1 MYNTRFR
8 KRLAWLTLAV
18 CGTVYQTTACA
29 NPFSELVIREIS
41 NVVTDSV
48 FFLLDNVFVRLST

>member
-1 MYNTRFR
+1 MHLSRFR
-8 KRLAWLTLAV
+8 RRLTLFALIAM
-18 CGTVYQTTACA
+18 GTVGQATCP

-48 FFLLDNVFVRLST
+48 FFVLDNVFVRLAT